1 MSIYYCDKCD
11 SPVDNDYHPC
21 SEFPEGSSRLIC
33 PDCMCDIEDENEAL
47 IAEEKANE

>member
-1 MSIYYCDKCD
+1 MSYWCDKCD
-11 SPVDNDYHPC
+11 NLCDKMLEPP